1 MMPLEKQDDADLP
14 NIRVRK
20 RYVNDALTIPD
31 DAPDAPQQIVRP
43 WPSDKPLPKVEKIFH
58 IYPDHAHHLAQVVR
72 LETRVKYDKGLVD
85 ATGSHLDVGLKIN
98 SSSSSP
104 KSNYH
109 VDNDFDHHITPI
121 VIIKSI

>member
-1 MMPLEKQDDADLP
+1 MDNIHYRQIKRLVLDLNFGTSRSILQPKSCSVGMMPLEKQDDADLP

-58 IYPDHAHHLAQVVR
+58 IYLDHAR
-72 LETRVKYDKGLVD
+72 LPRL
-85 ATGSHLDVGLKIN
+85 
-98 SSSSSP
+98 
-104 KSNYH
+104 
-109 VDNDFDHHITPI
+109 
-121 VIIKSI
+121 